1 MNIELDHNRANE
13 LLPLYV
19 IGALDADELA
29 ALESYLQHQP
39 DLQERLL
46 ALEAV
51 IAQMVQT
58 IPPTPL
64 PADARERLLARV
76 NGDLA
81 RSPRV
86 DTVNASTKID
96 ERPAVSYQHPLRRP
110 RFGSAPPQPANLPQ
124 PQRKAHIP
132 WRARLGWVAAAA
144 CLFLALGL
152 LGLNL
157 VQQSRIT
164 ALSAEVVHLREIN
177 QQIELELQERQH
189 QLALFLGTERNVALA
204 GTALAPAAQGAF
216 YLSGEEGLVVVR
228 GLAPLP
234 ADRTYQLWLV
244 PPDGVPTSV
253 ALLPVPSS
261 ELVSQTV
268 PIPSTLRNFAIV
280 DVSIEQAGGSPAI
293 TKEAIVLRGTIN

>member
-29 ALESYLQHQP
+29 ALESYLQHHP

-51 IAQMVQT
+51 IAQMVQH

-64 PADARERLLARV
+64 PADARDRLLARV
-76 NGDLA
+76 SSDLA
-81 RSPRV
+81 RTPRV
-86 DTVNASTKID
+86 DTVNAPTTMNTRATASD
-96 ERPAVSYQHPLRRP
+96 QHPLRR
-110 RFGSAPPQPANLPQ
+110 RLGSAPPQPAGLPQ
-124 PQRKAHIP
+124 PQHKVRVP
-132 WRARLGWVAAAA
+132 WPARLGWVAAAA

-157 VQQSRIT
+157 LQQSRIT
-164 ALSAEVVHLREIN
+164 ALSAEVVRLREIN

-204 GTALAPAAQGAF
+204 GTDLAPAAQGAF
-216 YLSGEEGLVVVR
+216 YLSGEEGLVVVQ

-244 PPDGVPTSV
+244 PPNGVPTSV

-261 ELVSQTV
+261 ELVSQAV

>member
-1 MNIELDHNRANE
+1 MNIELDHNRASE

-29 ALESYLQHQP
+29 ALESYLQHHP

-51 IAQMVQT
+51 IAQMVQH
-58 IPPTPL
+58 IPPAPL
-64 PADARERLLARV
+64 PADARDRLLARV
-76 NGDLA
+76 SSDLA
-81 RSPRV
+81 RTPRV
-86 DTVNASTKID
+86 DTVNAPTMNTRATASD
-96 ERPAVSYQHPLRRP
+96 QHPLRR
-110 RFGSAPPQPANLPQ
+110 RWGSAPPQPAGLPQ
-124 PQRKAHIP
+124 PQHKVRVSWP
-132 WRARLGWVAAAA
+132 ARLGWVAAAA

-157 VQQSRIT
+157 LQQSRIT
-164 ALSAEVVHLREIN
+164 ALSAEVVRLRAIN
-177 QQIELELQERQH
+177 QQIELALQERQH

-204 GTALAPAAQGAF
+204 GTDLAPAAQGAF
-216 YLSGEEGLVVVR
+216 YLSGEEGLVVVQ
-228 GLAPLP
+228 GLTPLP

-244 PPDGVPTSV
+244 PPNGVPTSV

-261 ELVSQTV
+261 DLVAQAV